1 MKIILNQ
8 KYSVYCSGGCIVCAS
23 YLFIFIVE
31 SRVRH
36 LVGALFIFF
45 VSPVENR
52 EAVIMNGGP
61 LSIAIGILSS
71 ITIVILE
78 DHLWN
83 PVW

>member
-1 MKIILNQ
+1 MKIMRYR
-8 KYSVYCSGGCIVCAS
+8 KYSIYCSDGCIVCAS
-23 YLFIFIVE
+23 YLIIFIVK
-31 SRVRH
+31 SRVWH
-36 LVGALFIFF
+36 LVGALYIFF
-45 VSPVENR
+45 ASPLENHK
-52 EAVIMNGGP
+52 AIIVNGGP